1 MQSKRF
7 LIAATVLAHL
17 FFPAIVGAQENSA
30 QPPRVTPELRERCV
44 KVLRDALQ
52 NEERWVKVHAA
63 EHLLALGYPQD
74 VREAFEA
81 ELAAHGEEPQYRIGV
96 WRVLART
103 WLRPDQ
109 RKPWIER
116 IRNAFLDA
124 DGPDRLHAVETL
136 GKLGYT
142 IPEERKEAE
151 EDKEAFEKAAGSA
164 DRAFAAYAQWSLV
177 QSAGG
182 AGQKALAALLES
194 DDERARGTAAYVLR
208 NLPNVSAETLR
219 TIQNAARGESAD
231 SSARVYMLSAAF
243 ARARDDSET
252 RSFKNALL
260 EYAKTGDK
268 GQKYETAAALAV
280 RGNNDDLPVLIGLLD
295 DPETDARVGAAH
307 AILRIER
314 RAPKRLAPI
323 DWIVIA
329 VYALSMLAVGWHY
342 ARRTKTAEDY
352 HLGGRR
358 MKSWAVGLSLFAS
371 LLSTLSYLAW
381 PGELIKHGP
390 MILSQATAYPFVVLT
405 VGWLII
411 PRIMRLRVTSA
422 YEILEKRFGVSVRML
437 GASIFLSLRF
447 LWMALIIY
455 ATTDKVLI
463 PTLGLDPKLGPWLC
477 VALGVI
483 TVVYTS
489 MGGLRAV
496 VFTDVAQTLILFGGA
511 VLSVVFITRSL
522 GGVAE
527 WWPAAWA
534 EHWQEPKLGFETG
547 HRVTLGWAFVS
558 AFVWYVCTSGS
569 DQMAIQRYLATRD
582 VKAARRTIITS
593 MSADATVLIFLA
605 MLGFALLA
613 FFRANPHMIPDGQT
627 IEANADQLFPQ
638 YIVFGLP
645 AGISGLVIAG
655 LLAAAMSSLSSGV
668 NSSCSVFTVDF
679 LDRFRG
685 RKRRDAEQV
694 KTARWVSVFIG
705 AAVIVLT
712 FLVGQ
717 AGGNL
722 LEKCFRVVNLLV
734 APLFVLFFHAMF
746 VRRATTFGAWVGGI
760 CAIVAAIL
768 IAYWEPITGSKGPT
782 FLWIMPGSLVV
793 GIVAGALA
801 NLAPIGEPRP
811 PLSET
816 ADEAAD

>member
-1 MQSKRF
+1 MPSRGSF
-7 LIAATVLAHL
+7 VAATLLACL
-17 FFPAIVGAQENSA
+17 LLPAIVGAQEDPA
-30 QPPRVTPELRERCV
+30 QGPRVTPELRERSV
-44 KVLRDALQ
+44 RVLRDALQ
-52 NEERWVKVHAA
+52 NEERWVKAHAA
-63 EHLLALGYPQD
+63 EHLLALGYPQG

-81 ELAAHGEEPQYRIGV
+81 ELAAHGEEPPYRIGV

-109 RKPWIER
+109 RKPWIDR

-142 IPEERKEAE
+142 IPEEGKEAE

-164 DRAFAAYAQWSLV
+164 DRAFAAYSRWSLV
-177 QSAGG
+177 HSAGG
-182 AGQKALAALLES
+182 AGQDTLAAFLES

-208 NLPNVSAETLR
+208 NLPSVSTETLK
-219 TIQNAARGESAD
+219 TVQDAARGESAD
-231 SSARVYMLSAAF
+231 SGARVYVLSAALVH
-243 ARARDDSET
+243 ARDDSEA
-252 RSFKNALL
+252 RPFKNALL

-268 GQKYETAAALAV
+268 ERKCEMAAALAV
-280 RGNNDDLPVLIGLLD
+280 RGNNDDLPVLTELLH
-295 DPETDARVGAAH
+295 DPETDVRISAAH

-314 RAPKRLAPI
+314 RAPRRLAPI
-323 DWIVIA
+323 DWVVIA
-329 VYALSMLAVGWHY
+329 VYALSMLGVGWYH

-390 MILSQATAYPFVVLT
+390 MILTQVTAYPFVVLA

-463 PTLGLDPKLGPWLC
+463 PTLGLDPKAGPWLC

-496 VFTDVAQTLILFGGA
+496 VWTDVAQTLILFGGA
-511 VLSVVFITRSL
+511 VLSLVFITRSL
-522 GGVAE
+522 GGVSQ
-527 WWPAAWA
+527 WWPTTWA
-534 EHWQEPKLGFETG
+534 EHWQEPELGFETG

-558 AFVWYVCTSGS
+558 ALVWYVCTSGS

-582 VKAARRTIITS
+582 AKAARRTIITS
-593 MSADATVLIFLA
+593 LSADATVLVLLG

-613 FFRANPHMIPDGQT
+613 FFRANPQMIPDGQT
-627 IEANADQLFPQ
+627 LEANADQLFPQ
-638 YIVFGLP
+638 FIVFGLP
-645 AGISGLVIAG
+645 GGVSGLVIAG
-655 LLAAAMSSLSSGV
+655 LLAAAMSSLSAGV

-685 RKRRDAEQV
+685 KRRRETEQV
-694 KTARWVSVFIG
+694 KTARWVSVLIG

-712 FLVGQ
+712 LLVSQ

-746 VRRATTFGAWVGGI
+746 IRRATTFGAWVGGV
-760 CAIVAAIL
+760 CAIVTAVL

-801 NLAPIGEPRP
+801 SLAPIGESKP

-816 ADEAAD
+816 ADEAAG